1 MTSADWPDDF
11 EKVVRQHLP
20 LLAEGTPLTAESS
33 LPALGL
39 DSLATVGLLVEVEEA
54 FAVQLSDEDLRVET
68 FATPAALWAVV
79 MRLRAGA
86 GT

>member
-1 MTSADWPDDF
+1 MTSANWPDDF
-11 EKVVRQHLP
+11 EKAVRQHLP
-20 LLAEGTPLTAESS
+20 LLGEGAPLTAESS

-54 FAVQLSDEDLRVET
+54 FAVQFPDEDLHAET

-79 MRLRAGA
+79 GRLRDGA
-86 GT
+86 ET